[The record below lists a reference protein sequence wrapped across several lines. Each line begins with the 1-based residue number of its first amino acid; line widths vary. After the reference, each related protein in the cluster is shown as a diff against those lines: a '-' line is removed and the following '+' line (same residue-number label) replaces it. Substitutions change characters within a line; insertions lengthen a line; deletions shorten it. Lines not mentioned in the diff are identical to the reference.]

1 MNYPNLIVGA
11 VLALLGRKLF
21 WLFVGGLGFM
31 AGYSYTEAFIGQQPE
46 YIVVL
51 IGIVAGVVGAL
62 LAVFLQGL
70 AVGLAGFVAGGFITL
85 EILRVTQF
93 DPGQFTWL
101 ICFGGGILGT
111 ALLVFIFDWAL
122 IILSTV
128 IGGSMVVKSLPL
140 DPQFEMWSFLA
151 IVVVGCA
158 VQAKLMDMGP
168 EGENRRR
175 RKLR

>member
-31 AGYSYTEAFIGQQPE
+31 AGYSYAEAFIGQQPE

-51 IGIVAGVVGAL
+51 IAIVAGVAGAM
-62 LAVFLQGL
+62 LAIFLQGL
-70 AVGLAGFVAGGFITL
+70 AVGLAGFMAGGFIAL
-85 EILRVTQF
+85 EILRITQF
-93 DPGQFTWL
+93 APGQFTWL
-101 ICFGGGILGT
+101 VCFGGGILGT
-111 ALLVFIFDWAL
+111 VLLVFVFDWAL

-128 IGGSMVVKSLPL
+128 IGGSLVVESLPM
-140 DPQFEMWSFLA
+140 DPQFKIWSFLTV
-151 IVVVGCA
+151 VVVGCA
-158 VQAKLMDMGP
+158 VQAKLMETGP